1 MSFSC
6 LIREHTEIKPRLL
19 HQPFY
24 FQIDKT
30 EAYVLDFSRVLE
42 NENSPEKFFYTCPLE
57 NISQLFINLR
67 NNFEPYFPCIN
78 PNSIPKHCLIVILA
92 VIGREDSKH
101 SDKVAKFIV
110 ITDDK
115 SCIYQNQIYEFK
127 ENIKRSVLL
136 QIKNENKFLKISDE
150 ICVATELISWSSV
163 RIGKTNLWKELKSFI
178 LGNPNTSSVDPVV
191 DVTPANELDKF
202 RKKRRGEVC
211 DVALGTIP
219 QTAKLKSKYH

>member
-6 LIREHTEIKPRLL
+6 LIRENTENKSRLL

-42 NENSPEKFFYTCPLE
+42 NVPDKIFYTAPLE
-57 NISQLFINLR
+57 NITQLFINLR
-67 NNFEPYFPCIN
+67 NNFEPYFPCIH
-78 PNSIPKHCLIVILA
+78 IPKQCLIVVLA
-92 VIGREDSKH
+92 VIGSEELKLCN
-101 SDKVAKFIV
+101 KVAKYIV

-115 SCIYQNQIYEFK
+115 SCIYQNQIYELK

-163 RIGKTNLWKELKSFI
+163 RIGKTNLWKELKAFI
-178 LGNPNTSSVDPVV
+178 LGNPNPNPNLNPV
-191 DVTPANELDKF
+191 DVTPAHELDNF
-202 RKKRRGEVC
+202 RKKRRGEIC

-219 QTAKLKSKYH
+219 HTAKIKSKYH